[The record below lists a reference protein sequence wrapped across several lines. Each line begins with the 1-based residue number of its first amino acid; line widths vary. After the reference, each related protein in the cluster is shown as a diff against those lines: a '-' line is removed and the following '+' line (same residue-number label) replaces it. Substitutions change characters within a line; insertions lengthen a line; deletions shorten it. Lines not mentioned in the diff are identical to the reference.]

1 MRIIFLSCLL
11 SACLFSCRETIEENF
26 QKRAQ
31 LVFKPKFDGL
41 DAFLN
46 YQEKIE
52 QRKDLQTLPSLL
64 FTHKTGFTLQSK
76 VFLNSSGEILKA
88 IQERIDTNGVKVST
102 TFYFLK
108 EVLSMVQVDQ
118 ENLRLSRL
126 EHHQTRV
133 FYDADQRPIAAYNR
147 KLVNGDQS
155 SVFKR
160 ASLSKSQHA
169 AIQNDLNALSD
180 IQNQEGAFALYFQG
194 FDEAFNKKFVQFGN
208 AAYSTNL
215 AYAPNDTSIIAF
227 EKNPNAFKQ
236 QVYTI
241 QFQDVQEASGLQYQV
256 LTAIQKANETL
267 Y

>member
-1 MRIIFLSCLL
+1 MG
-11 SACLFSCRETIEENF
+11 LFSCNENP
-26 QKRAQ
+26 KENIKSKAQ

-52 QRKDLQTLPSLL
+52 QRQDLKTLPSLL

-88 IQERIDTNGVKVST
+88 LQERIDTNGVKVST

-180 IQNQEGAFALYFQG
+180 MQNQVGAFALYFQG

-208 AAYSTNL
+208 DFYSTNL
-215 AYAPNDTSIIAF
+215 AYAPNESMVLDL
-227 EKNPNAFKQ
+227 EKNKKNAEKQ
-236 QVYTI
+236 LFTI
-241 QFQDVQEASGLQYQV
+241 QHQQVQEASGLQYQV
-256 LTAIQKANETL
+256 LTSIQKN
-267 Y
+267 

>member
-1 MRIIFLSCLL
+1 MKLILLFCLL
-11 SACLFSCRETIEENF
+11 CVGLFSCNENP
-26 QKRAQ
+26 KENIKNKAQ

-52 QRKDLQTLPSLL
+52 QRQDLKTLPSLL

-147 KLVNGDQS
+147 KLVNGDQP

-160 ASLSKSQHA
+160 TSISKSQHA

-180 IQNQEGAFALYFQG
+180 MQNQVGAFVLYFQG

-208 AAYSTNL
+208 ASYSTNL
-215 AYAPNDTSIIAF
+215 AYAPNELVLKDL
-227 EKNPNAFKQ
+227 EKNPSLHAQ
-236 QVYTI
+236 QT
-241 QFQDVQEASGLQYQV
+241 FELQYHGG
-256 LTAIQKANETL
+256 
-267 Y
+267 

>member
-1 MRIIFLSCLL
+1 MKIIILFCLL
-11 SACLFSCRETIEENF
+11 SVCLFSCRETTEENF
-26 QKRAQ
+26 QKKAQ

-41 DAFLN
+41 EAFLN

-52 QRKDLQTLPSLL
+52 QKKDLKTLPSLL
-64 FTHKTGFTLQSK
+64 FTHKTGYTLQSK
-76 VFLNSSGEILKA
+76 VFLDANGEILKA

-108 EVLSMVQVDQ
+108 EVLSMVQVDK

-126 EHHQTRV
+126 ELHQTRV

-155 SVFKR
+155 SIFKR
-160 ASLSKSQHA
+160 ANLSAQQHA

-180 IQNQEGAFALYFQG
+180 MQNQQGAFALYFQG

-208 AAYSTNL
+208 TVFSTNL
-215 AYAPNDTSIIAF
+215 AYAPNESVILAL
-227 EKNPNAFKQ
+227 EKNPSAYAQ
-236 QVYTI
+236 QTFELQYQQI
-241 QFQDVQEASGLQYQV
+241 QEASGLQYQV
-256 LTAIQKANETL
+256 LTGIKKTNATN
-267 Y
+267 

>member
-1 MRIIFLSCLL
+1 MKFIVLFCLL
-11 SACLFSCRETIEENF
+11 CVGLFSCNENP
-26 QKRAQ
+26 KENIKNKAQ

-52 QRKDLQTLPSLL
+52 QRQDLKTLPSLL

-88 IQERIDTNGVKVST
+88 LQERIDTNGVKVST

-180 IQNQEGAFALYFQG
+180 MQNQVGAFALYFQG

-208 AAYSTNL
+208 DFYSTNL
-215 AYAPNDTSIIAF
+215 AYAPNESMVLDL
-227 EKNPNAFKQ
+227 EKNKKNAEKQ
-236 QVYTI
+236 LFTI
-241 QFQDVQEASGLQYQV
+241 QHQQVQEASGLQYQV
-256 LTAIQKANETL
+256 LTSIQKN
-267 Y
+267 

>member
-1 MRIIFLSCLL
+1 MKFILLFCLL
-11 SACLFSCRETIEENF
+11 CVGLFSCNENP
-26 QKRAQ
+26 KENIKNKAQ

-52 QRKDLQTLPSLL
+52 QRQDLKTLPSLL

-88 IQERIDTNGVKVST
+88 LQERIDTNGVKVST

-180 IQNQEGAFALYFQG
+180 MQNQVGAFALYFQG

-208 AAYSTNL
+208 DFYSTNL
-215 AYAPNDTSIIAF
+215 AYAPNESMVLDL
-227 EKNPNAFKQ
+227 EKNKKNAEKQ
-236 QVYTI
+236 LFTI
-241 QFQDVQEASGLQYQV
+241 QHQQVQEASGLQYQV
-256 LTAIQKANETL
+256 LTSIQKN
-267 Y
+267 

>member
-1 MRIIFLSCLL
+1 MKIIILFCLL

-26 QKRAQ
+26 QKKAQ

-52 QRKDLQTLPSLL
+52 QRKDLKTLPSLL
-64 FTHKTGFTLQSK
+64 FTHKTGYTLQSK
-76 VFLNSSGEILKA
+76 VFLDANGEILKA

-108 EVLSMVQVDQ
+108 EVLSMVQVDK

-126 EHHQTRV
+126 EHHQTRI

-180 IQNQEGAFALYFQG
+180 MQNQQGAFALYFQG
-194 FDEAFNKKFVQFGN
+194 FDEAFNKKFIQFGN
-208 AAYSTNL
+208 DLYSTNL
-215 AYAPNDTSIIAF
+215 AYAPNESMVLDL
-227 EKNPNAFKQ
+227 EKNQSNTENQLF
-236 QVYTI
+236 TI
-241 QFQDVQEASGLQYQV
+241 QHLQVQEASGLQYQV
-256 LTAIQKANETL
+256 LTSIQKTNATF
-267 Y
+267 